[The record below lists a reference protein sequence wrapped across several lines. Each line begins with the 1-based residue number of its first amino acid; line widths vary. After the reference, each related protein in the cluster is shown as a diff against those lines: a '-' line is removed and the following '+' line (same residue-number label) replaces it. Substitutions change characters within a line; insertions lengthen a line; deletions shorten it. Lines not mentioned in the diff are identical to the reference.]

1 MDQEI
6 AVRGTGEVRAVPDAA
21 TLRVEVEADHADQ
34 EVAYQARAA
43 IAGRVD
49 EVLARH
55 DDDIARSMVTALGVQ
70 PLSRWH
76 EGQEIRTGW
85 RGFRTTVVDVAV
97 LDALGPLMA
106 ALVDAGAAVTGPRWW
121 LAPGNPAHDS
131 AREAAAGDA
140 RRRAESYARALDLTL
155 GPVTWVAEAGL
166 RPPGG
171 PGTPVARAPGEARGM
186 AIAVAGADA
195 TEPAEDLSPGELT
208 VRAVVEVGFRIV

>member
-6 AVRGTGEVRAVPDAA
+6 AVRGTGEVRALPDAA
-21 TLRVEVEADHADQ
+21 TLRAEVEADHADQ

-55 DDDIARSMVTALGVQ
+55 DDDIARSVVTALGVQ
-70 PLSRWH
+70 PLRRWH
-76 EGQEIRTGW
+76 EGQESRTGW
-85 RGFRTTVVDVAV
+85 RAFRTTLVDVAV

-106 ALVDAGAAVTGPRWW
+106 ALVEAGAAVSGPRWW
-121 LAPGNPAHDS
+121 LAPGNPAHDR
-131 AREAAAGDA
+131 AREAAAVDA
-140 RRRAESYARALDLTL
+140 RRRAESYSRALDLTL
-155 GPVTWVAEAGL
+155 GPVTWVAEPGL

-171 PGTPVARAPGEARGM
+171 PGMPAPGQVREM
-186 AIAVAGADA
+186 ALAAAGADA
-195 TEPAEDLSPGELT
+195 AEPAEDLTPGELT